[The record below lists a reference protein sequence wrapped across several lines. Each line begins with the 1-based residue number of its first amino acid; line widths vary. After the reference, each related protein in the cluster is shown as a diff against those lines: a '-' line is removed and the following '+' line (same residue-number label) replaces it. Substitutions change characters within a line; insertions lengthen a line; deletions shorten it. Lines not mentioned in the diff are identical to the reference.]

1 MLAFIKKNKDNSWL
15 LVAFFIVALIL
26 WNTNI
31 LFQNLKKEERAKI
44 ELWSMA
50 QREFVENNTVNNL
63 TFQVLQQTWINPM
76 IHVNDQGKIIGH
88 KNIDWD
94 PALEDSLAI
103 YKRLEKIKKENQP
116 ILIRYK
122 DSLTSINQKLYYGD
136 SVLLKKLQYYPLA
149 LLLIIF
155 LFGAVLYFVFKTS
168 RVSEQ
173 NRLWAAMAKET
184 AHQIGTPLSSM
195 IGWITIL
202 KEQQTNEPLNE
213 MEKDIERL
221 QIITERFSKV
231 GSLPELTQ
239 SDVVKEIQNTLLYLE
254 KRSSKLIQFKYELP
268 KKAIHIPL
276 NAQLFSWTL
285 ENLINNSI
293 DAMKGKGILSL
304 NFFEGQKTIALDIS
318 DTGSGIKKEN
328 FKRIFNPGFST
339 KKRGWGLGLSLA
351 KRIISD
357 YHKGKIGIKSSVLGK
372 GTTFQIVLK
381 KDRLKLGLNFFG
393 NCFKRLWGAFHLFL
407 KSSVGHS
414 IKGN

>member
-221 QIITERFSKV
+221 QVITERFSKV

-357 YHKGKIGIKSSVLGK
+357 YHKGKIVVKSSVLGK

-381 KDRLKLGLNFFG
+381 KD
-393 NCFKRLWGAFHLFL
+393 
-407 KSSVGHS
+407 
-414 IKGN
+414 

>member
-1 MLAFIKKNKDNSWL
+1 
-15 LVAFFIVALIL
+15 
-26 WNTNI
+26 
-31 LFQNLKKEERAKI
+31 
-44 ELWSMA
+44 
-50 QREFVENNTVNNL
+50 
-63 TFQVLQQTWINPM
+63 M

-221 QIITERFSKV
+221 QVITERFSKV

-304 NFFEGQKTIALDIS
+304 NFFEGQKTIALDIR

-357 YHKGKIGIKSSVLGK
+357 YHKGKIGIKSSILGK

-381 KDRLKLGLNFFG
+381 KD
-393 NCFKRLWGAFHLFL
+393 
-407 KSSVGHS
+407 
-414 IKGN
+414 

>member
-1 MLAFIKKNKDNSWL
+1 VLAFIKKNKDNSWL
-15 LVAFFIVALIL
+15 LVAFFIVAMIL

-31 LFQNLKKEERAKI
+31 LFQNLKKEERAKM

-221 QIITERFSKV
+221 QVITERFSKV

-285 ENLINNSI
+285 ENLI
-293 DAMKGKGILSL
+293 
-304 NFFEGQKTIALDIS
+304 TTAL
-318 DTGSGIKKEN
+318 T
-328 FKRIFNPGFST
+328 P
-339 KKRGWGLGLSLA
+339 
-351 KRIISD
+351 
-357 YHKGKIGIKSSVLGK
+357 
-372 GTTFQIVLK
+372 
-381 KDRLKLGLNFFG
+381 
-393 NCFKRLWGAFHLFL
+393 
-407 KSSVGHS
+407 
-414 IKGN
+414 

>member
-31 LFQNLKKEERAKI
+31 LFQNLKKEERAKM

-221 QIITERFSKV
+221 QVITERFSKV

-357 YHKGKIGIKSSVLGK
+357 YHKGKIGIKSSILGK

-381 KDRLKLGLNFFG
+381 KD
-393 NCFKRLWGAFHLFL
+393 
-407 KSSVGHS
+407 
-414 IKGN
+414 

>member
-1 MLAFIKKNKDNSWL
+1 MAFIKKNKDNSWL

-31 LFQNLKKEERAKI
+31 LFQNLKKEERAKM

-184 AHQIGTPLSSM
+184 AHQIATPLSSM

-202 KEQQTNEPLNE
+202 KEQQTKEPLNE
-213 MEKDIERL
+213 MKKDIERL

-357 YHKGKIGIKSSVLGK
+357 YHKGKIVVKSSVLGK

-381 KDRLKLGLNFFG
+381 KD
-393 NCFKRLWGAFHLFL
+393 
-407 KSSVGHS
+407 
-414 IKGN
+414 